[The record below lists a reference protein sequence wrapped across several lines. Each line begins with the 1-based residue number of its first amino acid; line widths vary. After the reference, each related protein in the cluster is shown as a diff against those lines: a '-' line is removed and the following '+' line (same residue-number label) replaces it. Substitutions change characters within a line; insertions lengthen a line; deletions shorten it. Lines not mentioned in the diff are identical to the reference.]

1 MSTIFGKR
9 SLSMSTS
16 SVISPVERLYT
27 LSELTDLGYGSRAT
41 LYRRIADGTVPAVR
55 TSPYSA
61 YKIRESDLPMLIHA
75 VDPATVAP
83 AYRTKRV
90 GFC

>member
-1 MSTIFGKR
+1 MSTPVF
-9 SLSMSTS
+9 S
-16 SVISPVERLYT
+16 SVERLYT
-27 LSELTDLGYGSRAT
+27 LSELTELGYGSRAT

-61 YKIRESDLPMLIHA
+61 YKIRESDLSMLIHA

-83 AYRTKRV
+83 GMIARHA
-90 GFC
+90 

>member
-1 MSTIFGKR
+1 MSIPASAIS
-9 SLSMSTS
+9 SL
-16 SVISPVERLYT
+16 PVERLYT
-27 LSELTDLGYGSRAT
+27 LAELIELGYGSRAT

-83 AYRTKRV
+83 ALV
-90 GFC
+90 AQHA